1 MKNIIN
7 DIKNNSIKPL
17 YLLTGEEIYLMEHYL
32 HELTN
37 AVTGGEADDFN
48 SMVVSREHTDEMS
61 IYSFVELYP
70 FMCDRKVL
78 IIRNTGILKKA
89 TEEEKK
95 YFPKLLESIPDY
107 CVIIFYEPE
116 LDKRSAIYKAICKY
130 GYVAEFPLQK
140 GVALTNWVAKAL
152 KSYGKQMDSTNIE
165 YLIASCNPGMIN
177 IKIELEKLVN
187 YKKENPV
194 ITKSDIDILVNKS
207 IESKVFDMAED
218 IVRGDVAKAQQ
229 KLDDMKKLNVKPVE
243 ILPAIFSKFSTYRK
257 TKLLEHLPVAQIA
270 IATKSRDFFVKK
282 DLSLVKNVSRETFD
296 SIVKLCQS
304 ADYKIKS
311 GQSDGWL
318 EISLIISS
326 CKR

>member
-17 YLLTGEEIYLMEHYL
+17 YLLTGEEVYLMEHYL
-32 HELTN
+32 HELTG
-37 AVTGGEADDFN
+37 VITGGEADDFN
-48 SMVVSREHTDEMS
+48 SMVVSREHTDEMN
-61 IYSFVELYP
+61 IYSFVESYP

-95 YFPKLLESIPDY
+95 FWPKLLESIPDY
-107 CVIIFYEPE
+107 AVIIFYEPE
-116 LDKRSAIYKAICKY
+116 IDKRSSIYKAICKY

-152 KSYGKQMDSTNIE
+152 KSYGKQMDSNNIE

-177 IKIELEKLVN
+177 IKIEIEKLVN

-207 IESKVFDMAED
+207 VESKVFDMAED
-218 IVRGDVAKAQQ
+218 IVRGDVVNAQR

-257 TKLLEHLPVAQIA
+257 TKLLEHLPAAQIA

-282 DLSLVKNVSRETFD
+282 DLGLIKNVSRETFD
-296 SIVKLCQS
+296 NIVKLCQS

-318 EISLIISS
+318 EIALIISA

>member
-61 IYSFVELYP
+61 IYSFVESYP

-152 KSYGKQMDSTNIE
+152 KSYGYDKHKNRTGK
-165 YLIASCNPGMIN
+165 AR
-177 IKIELEKLVN
+177 ELQKR
-187 YKKENPV
+187 KPRH
-194 ITKSDIDILVNKS
+194 NK
-207 IESKVFDMAED
+207 
-218 IVRGDVAKAQQ
+218 VRHRHTG
-229 KLDDMKKLNVKPVE
+229 E
-243 ILPAIFSKFSTYRK
+243 
-257 TKLLEHLPVAQIA
+257 QIH
-270 IATKSRDFFVKK
+270 
-282 DLSLVKNVSRETFD
+282 REQG
-296 SIVKLCQS
+296 L
-304 ADYKIKS
+304 
-311 GQSDGWL
+311 
-318 EISLIISS
+318 
-326 CKR
+326 